1 MIALAA
7 CCFAGC
13 SDDDAAHHMIDLRL
27 VRMVPSTGLSGE
39 QVRILGTN
47 FIPEVAD
54 NTVTVNGKNAR
65 VLTAAK
71 DELRILLPENE
82 AGTYEVVVTSG
93 DRTAEGL
100 RFTYIRMTSRTFIV
114 STIAGTRS
122 GNGLVDGVGTE
133 AQIGL
138 PRGISI
144 APDGSLYLTDS
155 RNHAIRR
162 LGTDMVMTTLY
173 SGNTAMLKSPW
184 QGGFDSKGNYYVA
197 SKDCN
202 SVVKIAPDGTA
213 STFAS
218 GFKAPMCVACD
229 KDDNVYVADRDNK
242 RVVKHTPAGQ
252 ASAYALFPDAA
263 AGPNAIAFDSKGNLA
278 VGFSSVRKVIL
289 VTPSGE
295 QFDIVG
301 CGEKPGDAG
310 YVDGEEGNPLAAIV
324 GNVFGLAFDAADQL
338 YIADASAHSI
348 RILTPDA
355 TGDYA
360 KGTLETV
367 AGTGKAGYTDGLGL
381 KAAFNNPYGVLPMP
395 DGKTIYVA
403 DSSNELIR
411 SISVK

>member
-1 MIALAA
+1 MVALAA

-13 SDDDAAHHMIDLRL
+13 DDDDAAHHITDLRL

-39 QVRILGTN
+39 QVKILGTN
-47 FIPEVAD
+47 FIPQVAD
-54 NTVTVNGKNAR
+54 NTVTINGKNAR
-65 VLTAAK
+65 VLAAAK
-71 DELRILLPENE
+71 DELRILLPENG
-82 AGTYEVVVTSG
+82 AGTYDVVVTSG
-93 DRTAEGL
+93 DRTVEGL
-100 RFTYIRMTSRTFIV
+100 RFTYIRMTSHTYIV

-173 SGNTAMLKSPW
+173 SGNTAVLKSPW
-184 QGGFDSKGNYYVA
+184 QGCFDSKGNYYVA
-197 SKDCN
+197 SKDCG
-202 SVVKIAPDGTA
+202 SVVRIAPDGAT
-213 STFAS
+213 SVFAS
-218 GFKAPMCVACD
+218 GIKAPMCVACD
-229 KDDNVYVADRDNK
+229 KDDNVYVAARDNK
-242 RVVKHTPAGQ
+242 KIIKYTPSGQ
-252 ASAYALFPDAA
+252 ASDYAAFSDLA
-263 AGPNAIAFDSKGNLA
+263 AGPNAIVFDSKGNLA
-278 VGFSSVRKVIL
+278 VGFSSVRKVVM

-295 QFDIVG
+295 RIDIAG

-310 YVDGEEGNPLAAIV
+310 YSDGEEGNPLAAIV
-324 GNVFGLAFDAADQL
+324 GNVFGVAFDAADRL

-355 TGDYA
+355 SGNYA

-381 KAAFNNPYGVLPMP
+381 KAAFNNPYGVLPTP

-403 DSSNELIR
+403 DSANELIR

>member
-1 MIALAA
+1 MVALAA

-13 SDDDAAHHMIDLRL
+13 DDDDAAHHITDLRL

-39 QVRILGTN
+39 QVKILGTN
-47 FIPEVAD
+47 FIPQVAD
-54 NTVTVNGKNAR
+54 NTVTINGKNAR
-65 VLTAAK
+65 VLAAAK

-82 AGTYEVVVTSG
+82 AGTYDVAVTSG

-100 RFTYIRMTSRTFIV
+100 RFTYIRTTSHTYIV

-122 GNGLVDGVGTE
+122 GHGLVDGVGTE

-173 SGNTAMLKSPW
+173 SGNTATLKSPW

-197 SKDCN
+197 SKDCS
-202 SVVKIAPDGTA
+202 SVVRIAPDGTT
-213 STFAS
+213 SVFAS
-218 GFKAPMCVACD
+218 GIKAPMCVACD
-229 KDDNVYVADRDNK
+229 KDDNVYVAARDNK
-242 RVVKHTPAGQ
+242 KIIKYTPSGQ
-252 ASAYALFPDAA
+252 ASDYAAFSDLA

-278 VGFSSVRKVIL
+278 VGFSSVRKVVM

-295 QFDIVG
+295 RIDIAG
-301 CGEKPGDAG
+301 CGERPGDAG
-310 YVDGEEGNPLAAIV
+310 YSDGEEGNPLAAIV
-324 GNVFGLAFDAADQL
+324 GNVFGLAFDAADRL

-348 RILTPDA
+348 RILTPKD
-355 TGDYA
+355 GDYT

-367 AGTGKAGYTDGLGL
+367 AGTGTAGYTDGLGL
-381 KAAFNNPYGVLPMP
+381 KAAFNNPYGVQPTP